1 MRPWNRVVGYPN
13 DAPGR
18 TGQKGRDR
26 MVVGDLMA
34 SSRWLDPSS
43 ETLKWL
49 ASLLRNEGLN
59 LMAATTSELER
70 GTPVYVE
77 ADADLDEVQRRM
89 ARNHIRRLP
98 VVDNGHLVGVI
109 DLVDLALRQA
119 KS

>member
-1 MRPWNRVVGYPN
+1 RRGIE
-13 DAPGR
+13 R
-18 TGQKGRDR
+18 TELGKERQGG

-34 SSRWLDPSS
+34 SSRWLDPSTD
-43 ETLKWL
+43 TLKWL
-49 ASLLRNEGLN
+49 ASLLRDEGLD